1 MMEYN
6 EEEFLNLSGIQH
18 FVFCRR
24 QWALIDVE
32 GLWAENL
39 RTVEGDILHEAAHD
53 DGFTE
58 KRGEVLISRGMPVF
72 SRALGVS
79 GACDV
84 VEFRSDPDGVALA
97 GREGRYL
104 PVPIEYKRGSPKEHA
119 ADELQ
124 LCCQAMCLEEML
136 LCSVERGYLYYGET
150 RRRQEVVLTEE
161 LRAQVRTVTEEMHAY
176 MRKGYTPKVKTGKH
190 CKACSLSELCLPQLM
205 KSRPVGAYIDRCLKG
220 DAP

>member
-1 MMEYN
+1 MEYN

-39 RTVEGDILHEAAHD
+39 RTVEGDILHGAAHD

-58 KRGEVLISRGMPVF
+58 KRGEVLITRGMPVF
-72 SRALGVS
+72 SRVLGVS

-136 LCSVERGYLYYGET
+136 LCRVEHGYLYYGET
-150 RRRQEVVLTEE
+150 RRRQEVVLTDA
-161 LRAQVRTVTEEMHAY
+161 LRAQVRAVTEEMHAY
-176 MRKGYTPKVKTGKH
+176 MRKGSTPKVKTGKH
-190 CKACSLSELCLPQLM
+190 CKACSLFELCLPQLM
-205 KSRPVGAYIDRCLKG
+205 KSRAVGTYIDRCLKG
-220 DAP
+220 ETP

>member
-24 QWALIDVE
+24 QWALIHVE

-58 KRGEVLISRGMPVF
+58 KRGEVLITRGMPVF
-72 SRALGVS
+72 SRVLGVS

-136 LCSVERGYLYYGET
+136 LCRVEHGYLYYGET
-150 RRRQEVVLTEE
+150 RRRQEVVLTDA
-161 LRAQVRTVTEEMHAY
+161 LRAQVRAVTEEMHAH
-176 MRKGYTPKVKTGKH
+176 MRKGSTPKVKTGRH
-190 CKACSLSELCLPQLM
+190 CKACSLFELCLPQLM
-205 KSRPVGAYIDRCLKG
+205 KSRAVGTYIDRCLKG
-220 DAP
+220 ETP